1 MFRRGRNEVG
11 KAVAIVAGL
20 VIAAIGEFI
29 GMMLAA
35 AGHGW
40 TQPILYSLLLFV
52 AWPAT
57 LLRLPRPEGTSAR
70 FDLFIFVLGG
80 VATLVLFIQSA
91 GEAEYIWKLTQHD
104 DLAVP
109 VMITWLLFWFGWQAL
124 TAVNIIRRRRYRQ
137 TG

>member
-11 KAVAIVAGL
+11 KTVAIVAGL

-52 AWPAT
+52 AWPAA

-70 FDLFIFVLGG
+70 LDLFIFVLGV
-80 VATLVLFIQSA
+80 VATLLLFVQSA
-91 GEAEYIWKLTQHD
+91 GESEYIWKLTEHD

-109 VMITWLLFWFGWQAL
+109 VMIAWLLFWFGWQAL
-124 TAVNIIRRRRYRQ
+124 TVANILRRRRYRQ

>member
-1 MFRRGRNEVG
+1 MG

-52 AWPAT
+52 AWPAA
-57 LLRLPRPEGTSAR
+57 LLRLPRPEGTSAG
-70 FDLFIFVLGG
+70 FDLFIFVLGV
-80 VATLVLFIQSA
+80 VATLLLVVQSA
-91 GEAEYIWKLTQHD
+91 GESEYIWKLAEHD

-124 TAVNIIRRRRYRQ
+124 TLANVVRKRRQGRA
-137 TG
+137 G